1 MPEASNLR
9 VLIVDD
15 QASMR
20 GLLKYSLEQLGI
32 RNVTEANDGS
42 MALEA
47 LNVNKYDL
55 IISDWNMEEVDG
67 LELLKQVRANPLIN
81 ATPFIMSTGN
91 KDRAKVQTAIQA
103 GVNNYVVKPFNVM
116 TLRKKIEDVIGAL
129 T

>member
-42 MALEA
+42 QALEA
-47 LNVNKYDL
+47 LNVNKYDM

-81 ATPFIMSTGN
+81 ETPFIMSTGN
-91 KDRAKVQTAIQA
+91 KDRAKVATAIQA

-116 TLRKKIEDVIGAL
+116 TLKKKIEDVIGAL